1 MSKHEQQAPAF
12 VHQINKQ
19 KENMNNQKYPNSLD
33 YSNLTEPERR
43 IVTIIRVYRE
53 KHGMSSFR
61 NKEIIERFIN
71 ADPDS
76 RYFFVL
82 DALDRIKSNVKISAK
97 IKGWYVDN
105 LEKENSSMLN
115 Q

>member
-1 MSKHEQQAPAF
+1 
-12 VHQINKQ
+12 
-19 KENMNNQKYPNSLD
+19 MNNQKYPNSLD

-71 ADPDS
+71 ADSDS

-82 DALDRIKSNVKISAK
+82 EALDRIKSNVNISAK